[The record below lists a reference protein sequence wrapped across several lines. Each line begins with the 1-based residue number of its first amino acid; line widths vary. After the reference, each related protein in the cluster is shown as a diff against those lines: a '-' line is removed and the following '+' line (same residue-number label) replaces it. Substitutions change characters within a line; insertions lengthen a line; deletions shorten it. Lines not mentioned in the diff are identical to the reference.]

1 MSKKKDK
8 DSPIIYGY
16 CRVSTAQQNLERQID
31 NIRSAYPE
39 AVIFQDEYTGTKMD
53 RPQWSTLF
61 KALKSGDTVVFDSVS
76 RMSRNADDGFT
87 AYQNLYE
94 RGVSLVFLKEP
105 YINTE
110 EYRSAMS
117 HSIKAFSTGNKITDK
132 LLHGITDVLNDFMMD
147 KVKQDIKRAF
157 EQAEKEVLDT
167 RQRVKE
173 GIAERQRNNQ
183 RLKALHP
190 NDFKEQATYKQI
202 GREKGDTL
210 TIKKSAPIKKL
221 IRQLSK
227 DFDGNNTD
235 KEVLA
240 ILPTKTV
247 EIPITK
253 KSGKIETRKIS
264 AHLSR
269 NTYFKYKREMKQ
281 EAAAD

>member
-1 MSKKKDK
+1 MSSKKDTDK
-8 DSPIIYGY
+8 PCTYGY

-31 NIRSAYPE
+31 NIRSSYPD
-39 AVIFQDEYTGTKMD
+39 ATIMQDEYTGTKMD
-53 RPQWSTLF
+53 RPEWTALL
-61 KALKSGDTVVFDSVS
+61 KNLKSGDTVVFDSVS
-76 RMSRNADDGFT
+76 RMSRNAADGFA

-94 RGVSLVFLKEP
+94 RGVNLVFLKEP
-105 YINTE
+105 YINTD
-110 EYRSAMS
+110 EYKNAMD
-117 HSIKAFSTGNKITDK
+117 HSIKTFNTGSEITDK
-132 LLHGITDVLNDFMMD
+132 FILAITDALNEFMMN

-183 RLKALHP
+183 RLKTLYP
-190 NDFKEQATYKQI
+190 DDFKKQPTYRQI

-227 DFDGNNTD
+227 DFDGKNTD

-240 ILPTKTV
+240 ILPTKTI
-247 EIPITK
+247 EIPIVK
-253 KSGKIETRKIS
+253 KSGKVETRKIS